1 MQRYTNFIAS
11 TTATNST
18 LTVLSNASCVVYIA
32 GTLGAATLYSDNG
45 VTPLANPFLSS
56 ATGRIDFYAAN
67 GRYDVVVSKLG
78 YLTVTISD
86 IELDDLLA
94 PSGSNS
100 VGYLPA
106 GTGAVASTVQTKL
119 RESVSV
125 KDFGAVG
132 NGSTDDTAAI
142 QAAITANGGK
152 VIFFPVGT
160 YKITST
166 ILISA
171 ASTRLVGA
179 SARAA
184 ILNAGS
190 GDAFKF
196 YSILTAQ
203 TDFLSNCAIS
213 GFYIYHAASA
223 TTTGA
228 GVRLVQCN
236 SFSLDDV
243 YVLAH
248 PEGIRVL
255 GGQLNNLT
263 NFQIFASAAMADI
276 SGTTDSAM
284 LALLETPTDGATY
297 QPCYTVRLSNFTISA
312 SLRTQTSVLIGN
324 ADGLQV
330 VNAYIN
336 AGLTSLWRFK
346 NQRDGSYIAGVTIS
360 NVYFDCVANAT
371 SYVMDAPADGF
382 ASAFVYHLNLSNCF
396 LGGCN
401 ESGLFFS
408 KTIANLVVA
417 GCSFENIGK
426 SALDSTNTSS
436 SGNCIITGCELNSVG
451 TDGLS
456 SGLFKFN
463 NGLSVTVTGNK
474 FAGAAGCGAAIDLAG
489 TISCAT
495 ITGNTIRLATTDIAN
510 AATVA
515 NLIYSGNNSVNTAA
529 ATSLKGV
536 LIGNQPNNNTLVL
549 DWYEEGTITPT
560 LTFGGAAVGVTYTV
574 QTGSWTRIGNRVMFQ
589 FSLTLSSKGVSV
601 GNLLIPNVLPYTAST
616 DAAVAVRITNMTA
629 GVGDTM
635 IAAIATGTTKNV
647 RIDETTAGFVSI
659 LTDVDFS
666 NTSGLLIAGQYLV

>member
-1 MQRYTNFIAS
+1 M
-11 TTATNST
+11 
-18 LTVLSNASCVVYIA
+18 
-32 GTLGAATLYSDNG
+32 
-45 VTPLANPFLSS
+45 
-56 ATGRIDFYAAN
+56 IDFYAAN
-67 GRYDVVVSKLG
+67 GRYDVVVSKTG

-94 PSGSNS
+94 SSGSNS

-106 GTGAVASTVQTKL
+106 GAGAVASTVQTKL

-132 NGSTDDTAAI
+132 DGVTDDTAAI
-142 QAAITANGGK
+142 QAAIDANGGA

-160 YKITST
+160 YKITSP
-166 ILISA
+166 ILITV
-171 ASTRLVGA
+171 ASTRLVGDA
-179 SARAA
+179 QRAR
-184 ILNAGS
+184 IYNAGTD
-190 GDAFKF
+190 DAFKF

-248 PEGIRVL
+248 PEGIRVQ

-336 AGLTSLWRFK
+336 SGLTSLWRFK

-371 SYVMDAPADGF
+371 SYAMDAPADGF

-616 DAAVAVRITNMTA
+616 DTAVAVRITNMTV

>member
-67 GRYDVVVSKLG
+67 GRYDVVVSKVG
-78 YLTVTISD
+78 YLSVTIND

-106 GTGAVASTVQTKL
+106 GTNAVATTVQTKL

-132 NGSTDDTAAI
+132 DGVTDDTAAI
-142 QAAITANGGK
+142 QAAIDANGGA

-160 YKITST
+160 YKITSP
-166 ILISA
+166 ILITV
-171 ASTRLVGA
+171 ASTRLVGDA
-179 SARAA
+179 QRAR
-184 ILNAGS
+184 IYNAGTD
-190 GDAFKF
+190 DAFRF
-196 YSILTAQ
+196 YSTSTAKSAY
-203 TDFLSNCAIS
+203 LANCAIS
-213 GFYIYHAASA
+213 GFFIYHAASA

-228 GVRLVQCN
+228 GVRLVQN
-236 SFSLDDV
+236 NGFSLDDV
-243 YVLAH
+243 YVLNH
-248 PEGIRVL
+248 PEGIRIL

-297 QPCYTVRLSNFTISA
+297 QPCYTVRLSNFNISA
-312 SLRTQTSVLIGN
+312 TLKTQTSVLIGN

-330 VNAYIN
+330 TNAYIN
-336 AGLTSLWRFK
+336 SAKTVLWRFK
-346 NQRDGSYIAGVTIS
+346 NQRDGSYIAAVTIN
-360 NVYFDCVANAT
+360 NVYFDCVAYAT
-371 SYVMDAPADGF
+371 GYAIDAPEDGF
-382 ASAFVYHLNLSNCF
+382 ASAFIYQIMLSNCF
-396 LGGCN
+396 M
-401 ESGLFFS
+401 
-408 KTIANLVVA
+408 
-417 GCSFENIGK
+417 
-426 SALDSTNTSS
+426 
-436 SGNCIITGCELNSVG
+436 GNCSESAIVLTNYIYSLIISNCSLGSVKKIGIDLTGSASVGNYVITGCNFDTIG
-451 TDGLS
+451 QDAGGL
-456 SGLFKFN
+456 GIVKVN
-463 NGLSVTVTGNK
+463 NGLSVTLTGNK
-474 FAGAAGCGAAIDLAG
+474 FAGAAGCGAAIDLSG

-495 ITGNTIRLATTDIAN
+495 ITGNTIRAATTDIAN

-560 LTFGGAAVGVTYTV
+560 LTFGGAAVGVTYSV
-574 QTGSWTRIGNRVMFQ
+574 QTGSWTRIGNRVSFQ
-589 FSLTLSSKGVSV
+589 FSLTLSSKGSSA
-601 GNLLIPNVLPYTAST
+601 GNLSIPNVLPYTAST
-616 DAAVAVRITNMTA
+616 DAVVAVRITAMTA

-635 IAAIATGTTKNV
+635 IDALVIGATKSL
-647 RIDETTAGFVSI
+647 RIDQINAGFALI
-659 LTDVDFS
+659 LTDVNFT
-666 NTSGLLIAGQYLV
+666 NTSGLIVAGQYLV